1 MDLIE
6 MHRTHLIFCPVL
18 EVLAAENG
26 LDEEVLQLVVAVS
39 VEKDRSGT
47 EVGGAEKT
55 KGGWRWW
62 RRSSS
67 ASSTSSN
74 WIGWRSLCWRGGGAV
89 EAEHH
94 S

>member
-1 MDLIE
+1 MRGPHNE

-47 EVGGAEKT
+47 EVGGAEET

-74 WIGWRSLCWRGGGAV
+74 WSGWRGGGAV

>member
-1 MDLIE
+1 

-55 KGGWRWW
+55 KGG
-62 RRSSS
+62 
-67 ASSTSSN
+67 
-74 WIGWRSLCWRGGGAV
+74 
-89 EAEHH
+89 
-94 S
+94 